1 MKKIVF
7 ISIAALATLAV
18 VSSGAQGQSKKL
30 VMGVAIPSADHGWTG
45 GVVFFANRTKVELEA
60 KYPGAKIIVKTAK
73 DGAEQANQI
82 QDLVTVNK
90 IDTLVVLPYDSATL
104 TTPVKRIHDGGVFV
118 TVVDRGLTDT
128 SAQDAYV
135 AGDNPGM
142 GRVSAEYLGKSMG
155 GKGQIVVLRGIPT
168 VVDNQRVDAFEATM
182 KKSFPG
188 IKILDKKH
196 ANWNRDD
203 GFKVMQ
209 DFLTRFKKIDAV
221 WAQDDDIAI
230 GVLKAMAQAKRS
242 DIREVLGG
250 AGSKEFIKKVM
261 DGDPLVK
268 ADVTYSP
275 SMIADAMKITAAGRY
290 NGTPVAKS
298 TIIPSVLVTKANAKS
313 FYFPT
318 SPF

>member
-7 ISIAALATLAV
+7 AGIATLAV
-18 VSSGAQGQSKKL
+18 AATLASTVQGQQKKL
-30 VMGVAIPSADHGWTG
+30 IMGVSIPSADHGWTG
-45 GVVFFANRTKVELEA
+45 GVVYFANRVKTELEA
-60 KYPGAKIIVKTAK
+60 KYPGAKVIVKTAK
-73 DGAEQANQI
+73 DAAEQANQV

-90 IDTLVVLPYDSATL
+90 IDTLVILPQDSATL
-104 TTPVKRIHDGGVFV
+104 TLPLKKIHDGGVFV

-135 AGDNPGM
+135 AGDNPGL

-155 GKGQIVVLRGIPT
+155 GKGQIVILRGIPT
-168 VVDNQRVDAFEATM
+168 VIDNQRVDAFEAVF
-182 KKSFPG
+182 KKSFPN

-230 GVLKAMAQAKRS
+230 GVLKAMQQAKRT
-242 DIREVLGG
+242 DIKEVLGG

-275 SMIADAMKITAAGRY
+275 SMISDAMKITAEGRY
-290 NGTPVAKS
+290 NGKAVAKT
-298 TIIPSVLVTKANAKS
+298 TIIPSVLVTKANAKNY
-313 FYFPT
+313 YFPD

>member
-7 ISIAALATLAV
+7 VGIAALAALALI
-18 VSSGAQGQSKKL
+18 SSGAQGQSKKL
-30 VMGVAIPSADHGWTG
+30 IMGVAIPSADHGWTG
-45 GVVFFANRTKVELEA
+45 GVVFFANKTKTELEA

-128 SAQDAYV
+128 SAQDAYI

-182 KKSFPG
+182 KKLYPG

>member
-7 ISIAALATLAV
+7 AGIATLAV
-18 VSSGAQGQSKKL
+18 AATLASTVQGQQKKL
-30 VMGVAIPSADHGWTG
+30 TMGVSIPSADHGWTG
-45 GVVFFANRTKVELEA
+45 GVVYFANRVKTELEA
-60 KYPGAKIIVKTAK
+60 KYPGAKVIVKTAK
-73 DGAEQANQI
+73 DAAEQANQV

-90 IDTLVVLPYDSATL
+90 IDTLVILPQDSATL
-104 TTPVKRIHDGGVFV
+104 TLPLKKIHDGGVFV

-135 AGDNPGM
+135 AGDNPGL

-155 GKGQIVVLRGIPT
+155 GKGQIVILRGIPT
-168 VVDNQRVDAFEATM
+168 VIDNQRVDAFEAVF
-182 KKSFPG
+182 KKSFPN

-230 GVLKAMAQAKRS
+230 GVLKAMQQAKRT
-242 DIREVLGG
+242 DIKEVLGG

-275 SMIADAMKITAAGRY
+275 SMISDAMKITAEGRY
-290 NGTPVAKS
+290 NGKAVAKT
-298 TIIPSVLVTKANAKS
+298 TIIPSVLVTKANAKNY
-313 FYFPT
+313 YFPD